1 MESRKTAISAR
12 IDHELIDYLRINKI
26 PVNTAIN
33 AALHYF
39 VKVCQRDRWAF
50 YAAVNKLSCDDNLT
64 SYAKA
69 ECRRQNKH
77 YCPLER
83 PIVRDIVNTFD
94 AEK

>member
-1 MESRKTAISAR
+1 MESRKIAISAR

-39 VKVCQRDRWAF
+39 VKVCQRDKLAF
-50 YAAVNKLSCDDNLT
+50 LAAVNKYLCDNHLAGF
-64 SYAKA
+64 AKT
-69 ECRRQNKH
+69 ECRKANKR